1 MIPYT
6 RQHISQDDI
15 DSITEVLKSDWLTQ
29 GSVTPRF
36 EQAVAD
42 YCGAK
47 FAISTNSATS
57 ALHLA
62 CLAAGL
68 GPDDRLWT
76 SPNTFVASANCGRY
90 CGAQVDFVDIDPDT
104 YCISLSALEKKLSEA
119 EASDTL
125 PKVVITVHFAGQSCD
140 MQRLHALSQRYGF
153 LLIEDA
159 AHAIGGEYRQQ
170 KIGGCAYSDM
180 TVFSFHAAKV
190 ITTAEGGMI
199 VTNSAAYADK
209 LALLRSH
216 GITRNPQHFSCQ
228 SEGEWYYEQHE
239 LGYNYRMTEIQA
251 ALGLSQLQRLDEF
264 VFRRRSLA
272 ARYHRLLDDLPIKL
286 PWQHPDT
293 ISAWHLYVI
302 RIDAAVNTR
311 SRTEVYAFMKAAGI
325 GVNVHYI
332 PVHIQPYYR
341 QLGFCWGDYPEAERH
356 YQEVITLPL
365 FFTMTDA
372 QQNKV
377 AEKLREALS

>member
-1 MIPYT
+1 MIPYA

-15 DSITEVLKSDWLTQ
+15 DSITAVLQSDWLTQ
-29 GSVTPRF
+29 GSVAPRF

-47 FAISTNSATS
+47 YAISTNSATS

-76 SPNTFVASANCGRY
+76 SANTFVASANCGRY

-104 YCISLSALEKKLSEA
+104 YCISPSALDKKLSEA
-119 EASDTL
+119 DASDTL
-125 PKVVITVHFAGQSCD
+125 PKVVIAVHFAGQSCD

-159 AHAIGGEYRQQ
+159 AHAIGGEYQQQ

-199 VTNSAAYADK
+199 VTNSAAYAEK

-216 GITRNPQHFSCQ
+216 GITRNPQHFICK

-239 LGYNYRMTEIQA
+239 LGYNYRMNEIQA

-272 ARYHRLLDDLPIKL
+272 ACYQHLLDDLPVKL

-293 ISAWHLYVI
+293 NSAWHLYVI
-302 RIDAAVNTR
+302 RIDAAENTR
-311 SRTEVYAFMKAAGI
+311 SRAEVYAVMKAAGI

-372 QQNKV
+372 QLNQV